1 MQVCTTQ
8 PRIDFVSME
17 TFKQNFDRLSFLKY
31 KSSLFRIINER
42 KQPSYCENYGRISDK
57 FSV

>member
-42 KQPSYCENYGRISDK
+42 KQPSYSENYGRISDK